1 MLQNELPP
9 WITRLRIW
17 DSIGSS
23 MSSVKTTS
31 PISITTQNN
40 RQTGTSIG
48 SVGGGGGSGV
58 GVNGSGNIINNH
70 NNTNSN
76 NNYYYSPQ
84 NPIYGKNI
92 KVNIDNV
99 WNPVDTYVYGPTQN
113 SIFNGNPD
121 HKLNIN
127 SGGGGVGINSGSS
140 SSSSQKFDKYN
151 IGLSSV
157 ATATNPKETL
167 NFMINRNEKIG
178 SSTIGHNN
186 RDSNSVT
193 TVTLDGRQ
201 RHLGGGGSSSST
213 YSTSKM
219 PKYST
224 SRKLIAE
231 HYDNETPRLCDHS
244 LLNDGE
250 NKMRPCSPLESY
262 VSTSRDMVRYILFYF
277 FVFFSIF
284 IQ

>member
-1 MLQNELPP
+1 
-9 WITRLRIW
+9 
-17 DSIGSS
+17 

-40 RQTGTSIG
+40 RQTGTSVG
-48 SVGGGGGSGV
+48 GVGGGGGGGNGGNS
-58 GVNGSGNIINNH
+58 GVNGSGNIINNY
-70 NNTNSN
+70 NNLNGNNN

-84 NPIYGKNI
+84 NPIYGKNVR
-92 KVNIDNV
+92 VNIDNV

-113 SIFNGNPD
+113 SIFNGNPE

-127 SGGGGVGINSGSS
+127 SVGVNVGGSTSTS
-140 SSSSQKFDKYN
+140 TSQKFDKFG

-157 ATATNPKETL
+157 ATVANPKETL

-186 RDSNSVT
+186 NNNNRDRDSNSVT

-201 RHLGGGGSSSST
+201 RHLGGGGGSST
-213 YSTSKM
+213 SSIYSTSKM

-262 VSTSRDMVRYILFYF
+262 VSTSRDMVRNLLFLFLFYF
-277 FVFFSIF
+277 LYIYYAV
-284 IQ
+284 Q